1 MGIKSKIK
9 EFTFLPSKIWNIIV
23 RKAHGII
30 TEENVKFRGRIYFFG
45 NGKLKIGA
53 NTVINSGV
61 VANPVGG
68 NKTTFYIIN
77 GAKVVIGENCGIS
90 NSTICAAK
98 GITIGNRSIIGGN
111 CCLYDTDFHSID
123 YRERQNKPDIGI
135 KTAPICIGE
144 DVFIGANSMLL
155 KGITIG
161 DRSIVAA
168 GSVVT
173 KDIPADQLWGGNPA
187 KKIRDLM

>member
-1 MGIKSKIK
+1 MSIKSKIK
-9 EFTFLPSKIWNIIV
+9 DFIFFPSKIWNIIV
-23 RKAHGII
+23 KYSHSII

-45 NGKLKIGA
+45 SGKLKIGA
-53 NTVINSGV
+53 NTIINSGV
-61 VANPVGG
+61 VANSVGG
-68 NKTTFYIIN
+68 NRTTFYIIN
-77 GAKVVIGENCGIS
+77 GAQVEIGENCGIS
-90 NSTICAAK
+90 NSTICAAN

-111 CCLYDTDFHSID
+111 CCLYDTDFHSIN
-123 YRERQNKPDIGI
+123 YRERQNKPDVGI

-144 DVFIGANSMLL
+144 DVFIGANSMIL

-173 KDIPADQLWGGNPA
+173 RDIPPDQLWGGNPV

>member
-23 RKAHGII
+23 RKTHGII

-77 GAKVVIGENCGIS
+77 RAKVVIGENCGIS

-98 GITIGNRSIIGGN
+98 GIIIGNRSIIGGN

-123 YRERQNKPDIGI
+123 YRERQNKPDVGI

-173 KDIPADQLWGGNPA
+173 RDIPADQLWGGNPA

>member
-90 NSTICAAK
+90 NSICAAK

-173 KDIPADQLWGGNPA
+173 RDIPADQLWGGNPA

>member
-77 GAKVVIGENCGIS
+77 GVKVVIGENCGIS

-173 KDIPADQLWGGNPA
+173 RDIPADQLWGGNPA